1 MMDDHSLFRA
11 RLSQAKR
18 VVVKVGT
25 RVLVAENGKPA
36 TPRIR
41 SLVRQLSALQQTGV
55 DVIFVTSGAIGAGM
69 EAMQLN
75 DRPSELAALQ
85 TAAAVG
91 QHRLMNQ
98 YGRYFESAGITIAQ
112 VLLTHD
118 DLQVRER
125 HLNARSAIN
134 FMLKRGIIPVV
145 NENDAVSVN
154 EIRFG
159 DNDVLASLVAIL
171 ADADALLLLTTT
183 DGLRQFQP
191 DGRSRRIPFVK
202 SVTPNE
208 LGLAIGKSSSLS
220 TGGMASKLES
230 AGNAARQGIQCV
242 IADGLKPRIINRVFA
257 GEDTGTLIGA
267 GSESHLP
274 MRKRWFGF
282 FRKSSGNVMI
292 DDGAARAIMTK
303 GNSLLP
309 IGITAVNG
317 DFKRGDVIDIMNLRL
332 DVIARGISNYD
343 SSVVRMNMGRR
354 SSQMDTG
361 SDVFD
366 PEVIHRDNMIVLT
379 LESL

>member
-1 MMDDHSLFRA
+1 MDDHSQFRA
-11 RLSQAKR
+11 RLSKAKR

-36 TPRIR
+36 THRIR
-41 SLVRQLSALQQTGV
+41 SLVRQLSALHQTGV
-55 DVIFVTSGAIGAGM
+55 EVIFVTSGAIGAGM

-98 YGRYFESAGITIAQ
+98 YGRYFESSGITIAQ

-134 FMLKRGIIPVV
+134 YMLKRGIIPVV

-171 ADADALLLLTTT
+171 SDADALLLLTTT

-191 DGRSRRIPFVK
+191 DGRSHRIPFIK
-202 SVTPNE
+202 SVTSSE
-208 LGLAIGKSSSLS
+208 LGLAIGKGSALS

-230 AGNAARQGIQCV
+230 AGNAARQGIQCI
-242 IADGLKPRIINRVFA
+242 IADGLKPNVINRVFA
-257 GEDTGTLIGA
+257 GEDTGTLIG
-267 GSESHLP
+267 GGGESLIP
-274 MRKRWFGF
+274 MRKRWFGY
-282 FRKSSGNVMI
+282 FRKSTGNVVI
-292 DDGAARAIMTK
+292 DDGAVRALTK
-303 GNSLLP
+303 NGNSLLP

-317 DFKRGDVIDIMNLRL
+317 EFKRGDVIDILTSVS

-343 SSVVRMNMGRR
+343 ASIVRANIGRR
-354 SSQMDTG
+354 SSQMVTG
-361 SDVFD
+361 SEVYD
-366 PEVIHRDNMIVLT
+366 PEIIHRDNMILLT
-379 LESL
+379 MESL

>member
-1 MMDDHSLFRA
+1 MDDQSQFRA
-11 RLSQAKR
+11 RLSKSKR

-36 TPRIR
+36 THRIR
-41 SLVRQLSALQQTGV
+41 SLVRQLSALHQTSV
-55 DVIFVTSGAIGAGM
+55 EVIFVTSGAIGAGM

-98 YGRYFESAGITIAQ
+98 YGRYFESSGITIAQ

-134 FMLKRGIIPVV
+134 YMLKRGIIPVV

-171 ADADALLLLTTT
+171 TDADALLLLTTT
-183 DGLRQFQP
+183 DGLRQFLP
-191 DGRSRRIPFVK
+191 DGRSRRIPFIK
-202 SVTPNE
+202 SVTSSE
-208 LGLAIGKSSSLS
+208 LGLAIGKGSALS

-242 IADGLKPRIINRVFA
+242 IADGLKPNVINRVFA
-257 GEDTGTLIGA
+257 GEDTGTLIGV
-267 GSESHLP
+267 GGESLIP
-274 MRKRWFGF
+274 MRKRWFGY
-282 FRKSSGNVMI
+282 FRKSTGNVVI
-292 DDGAARAIMTK
+292 DDGAVRAITK
-303 GNSLLP
+303 NGNSLLP

-317 DFKRGDVIDIMNLRL
+317 EFKRGDVIDIMNLRSE
-332 DVIARGISNYD
+332 VIARGISNYD
-343 SSVVRMNMGRR
+343 TSIVRTNMGLR

-361 SDVFD
+361 SEVYD
-366 PEVIHRDNMIVLT
+366 PEIVHRDNMILLT
-379 LESL
+379 MESL